1 MRVTH
6 VITRLILGGA
16 QENTVATVLG
26 LQNRPGFEVNL
37 VTGPTSGPEGSL
49 ESCFA
54 AKRELL
60 TILPSLVRPV
70 HPLRDLQAYRRL
82 REIFHA
88 SRPRIV
94 HTHSGKAGILGRLAA
109 RDAGVPVI
117 IHTIHGPSFG
127 TFQGAPANWLFRGAE
142 RRAGRVTTHFISVA
156 DAMTRQYLA
165 AGIGRPEQY
174 TRIFSGFALGPFLE
188 ARYDPRLR
196 ARLGIEPGD
205 FVVGKIAR
213 LFQLKGHDDL
223 IAAAPAILERHPQT
237 KFLLVGDG
245 ALRGE
250 LEGRVAAGG
259 LAGKFIFTGLVPPEE
274 IPNYIGI
281 MDAVVHL
288 SRREGLPRA
297 LSQALAAGR
306 PVVACDC
313 DGANE
318 VCRPDETGFLIQP
331 GDAQALAARLGQL
344 AGDPALRQRLGRRGQ
359 EFVQAHFAVEKM
371 VENIC
376 SLYRRFVPGE
386 LE

>member
-1 MRVTH
+1 M
-6 VITRLILGGA
+6 
-16 QENTVATVLG
+16 ATVLG

-188 ARYDPRLR
+188 ARNDPRLR

-259 LAGKFIFTGLVPPEE
+259 LAGGLAALGAHLVP
-274 IPNYIGI
+274 GF
-281 MDAVVHL
+281 DLV
-288 SRREGLPRA
+288 
-297 LSQALAAGR
+297 AAM
-306 PVVACDC
+306 
-313 DGANE
+313 
-318 VCRPDETGFLIQP
+318 TG
-331 GDAQALAARLGQL
+331 LAARLRTADLVVTGEGHL
-344 AGDPALRQRLGRRGQ
+344 DPPSFAG
-359 EFVQAHFAVEKM
+359 K
-371 VENIC
+371 
-376 SLYRRFVPGE
+376 VPGGVLTLTAGRCPVLCIVGDADE
-386 LE
+386 ALLRSPPPGLEIISLADRFGAARARSETTDLVAEVTDHVVRRPCP